1 MWGCCL
7 VAAGVA
13 WVLVKPQ
20 VTWTLV
26 VAVAGDSARAGSADG
41 SPAPALYTRLD
52 HLYTPSSPP
61 HLASCS
67 IAVSDAS
74 TAQWLF
80 SSTDPLFHCWMVNTY
95 LLLMVVVVLPL
106 LLLWQLEQ
114 RARWRFHLQHLQ
126 QQQQSWQ
133 QQQQGWQQQGW
144 QPLASHPQPHQPLPQ
159 VPPLTPDEQLRLLGS
174 LRPGWAAAA
183 DVLLFSCAAWAL
195 VCLWA
200 AARGFR
206 WRPASPSQ

>member
-1 MWGCCL
+1 
-7 VAAGVA
+7 
-13 WVLVKPQ
+13 
-20 VTWTLV
+20 
-26 VAVAGDSARAGSADG
+26 
-41 SPAPALYTRLD
+41 
-52 HLYTPSSPP
+52 
-61 HLASCS
+61 
-67 IAVSDAS
+67 
-74 TAQWLF
+74 
-80 SSTDPLFHCWMVNTY
+80 MVNTY

-133 QQQQGWQQQGW
+133 QQQQSWQQQQQSWQQQGW
-144 QPLASHPQPHQPLPQ
+144 QPLPSQPMPHQPPPPQ

-183 DVLLFSCAAWAL
+183 EVLLFSCAAWAL

-200 AARGFR
+200 AARGF
-206 WRPASPSQ
+206 Q